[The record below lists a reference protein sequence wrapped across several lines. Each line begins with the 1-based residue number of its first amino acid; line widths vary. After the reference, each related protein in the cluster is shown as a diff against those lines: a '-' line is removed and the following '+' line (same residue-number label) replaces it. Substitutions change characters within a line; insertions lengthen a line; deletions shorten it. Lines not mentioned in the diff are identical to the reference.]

1 MLEAHQVALSIH
13 TDLPMCED
21 KAAGHDFFGPDDD
34 AHDGSSLHGAEAL
47 EAKGVHYGQVAVDG
61 DAAQEAH
68 ADVDVL
74 IQDDATNFAQQ
85 LIVGPVVML

>member
-1 MLEAHQVALSIH
+1 MLKAHQVALSIH
-13 TDLPMCED
+13 TDLPVCED
-21 KAAGHDFFGPDDD
+21 KAACHYFFGPDDD
-34 AHDGSSLHGAEAL
+34 AHDGSSLHGPKAL
-47 EAKGVHYGQVAVDG
+47 EAKGVHHGQVAVDG